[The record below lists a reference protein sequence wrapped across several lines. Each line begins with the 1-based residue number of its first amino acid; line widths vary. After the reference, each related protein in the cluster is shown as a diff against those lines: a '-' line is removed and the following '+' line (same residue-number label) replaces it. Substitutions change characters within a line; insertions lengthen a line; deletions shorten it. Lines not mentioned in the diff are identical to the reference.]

1 MTEMANGRDMGQMA
15 VADGRKE
22 PKKTIIFGCTM

>member
-1 MTEMANGRDMGQMA
+1 MAEMGQMA